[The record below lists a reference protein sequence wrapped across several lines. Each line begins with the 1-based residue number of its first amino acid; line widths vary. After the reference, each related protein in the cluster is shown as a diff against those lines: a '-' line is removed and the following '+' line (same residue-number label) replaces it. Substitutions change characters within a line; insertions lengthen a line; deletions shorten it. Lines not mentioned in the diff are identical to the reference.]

1 GKIVIEDSILN
12 KKTKLTDLEYK
23 KIKEHPLI
31 GVKIVSPLMLDKE
44 ELAIIRNH
52 HERWDGKG
60 YPDGLAATD
69 IPLLSRILIVA
80 DCFDAMSSDRAYR
93 KALPIEQCNEE
104 LIRNKGTQFDP
115 DIVDASLSILRENS
129 VQEPISI
136 AI

>member
-1 GKIVIEDSILN
+1 VGYRILSLFDD
-12 KKTKLTDLEYK
+12 TLDLADYVY
-23 KIKEHPLI
+23 
-31 GVKIVSPLMLDKE
+31 G
-44 ELAIIRNH
+44 H

-93 KALPIEQCNEE
+93 KALPIEQCIEE